1 MIKAGIAGD
10 DAPRSYFPA
19 IVGAPKMPG
28 IMIGVDQKVI
38 NYKLFI
44 SRKRILEILMSLK
57 NIFILIEFKSN

>member
-44 SRKRILEILMSLK
+44 SRKRELEILM
-57 NIFILIEFKSN
+57 N